1 MSLARVIAAVFDLF
15 NRKRLSF
22 RNVVGHKI
30 RTLSGCRLPA
40 ANFTAAECSSLAQYW
55 TDSKHRCP
63 ISHFEAKTCE
73 IGSKKKKKTMLPC
86 NGVHAGCQSVSSG
99 SSSDQTGT
107 YCTNTWMFIHEESWE
122 NRPQPHTHTACITY
136 SELLPDSVFHF
147 PSARTE
153 VWAAQ
158 SLKLRPRLIWSA
170 SFHL

>member
-73 IGSKKKKKTMLPC
+73 IGSKKKKKLCYPVMASMLD
-86 NGVHAGCQSVSSG
+86 VS
-99 SSSDQTGT
+99 
-107 YCTNTWMFIHEESWE
+107 
-122 NRPQPHTHTACITY
+122 
-136 SELLPDSVFHF
+136 L
-147 PSARTE
+147 
-153 VWAAQ
+153 
-158 SLKLRPRLIWSA
+158 
-170 SFHL
+170 

>member
-22 RNVVGHKI
+22 RNVVGHRI

-40 ANFTAAECSSLAQYW
+40 ANFTAAECGSLAQYW

-63 ISHFEAKTCE
+63 ISHFAAKTCE
-73 IGSKKKKKTMLPC
+73 IGLKKTKKRCYPVMASMLDVSLWAQ
-86 NGVHAGCQSVSSG
+86 GVPQIKLVHTVRTLGCLFMRK
-99 SSSDQTGT
+99 TGKIGL
-107 YCTNTWMFIHEESWE
+107 N
-122 NRPQPHTHTACITY
+122 HTHTACITY

-147 PSARTE
+147 PSAGTQ

-158 SLKLRPRLIWSA
+158 SLKLHPRLIWSA